1 MTIREQA
8 NLEQVDKRDIRI
20 QLTIAQQ
27 QGKLIEV
34 HNIKGD
40 DYFNIGFVV
49 GMDNHFCLMI
59 SIDWDGKIND
69 LIAIRIN
76 SINGVDDETDYLTT
90 VSEKTKVAHEHNYF
104 DIWHIQQF
112 IDEHPEIASG
122 NILMNVLKDADSY
135 HLPVVIGTKK
145 YQGMDDF
152 SGMIHDLNEITLNL
166 HYFNEKDLSS
176 MWSYDILISD
186 IDYVRSRGTQ
196 TATTKQILEDVF
208 HQD

>member
-1 MTIREQA
+1 MKETAKQD
-8 NLEQVDKRDIRI
+8 VKI
-20 QLTIAQQ
+20 QLTIAKQ

-40 DYFNIGFVV
+40 DYFNVGFVV
-49 GMDNHFCLMI
+49 ELDNYFCLMI

-69 LIAIRIN
+69 LIAIRLD
-76 SINGVDDETDYLTT
+76 SIIAVNDQTDYLTT
-90 VSEKTKVAHEHNYF
+90 VSEKTKVAHEYHYF
-104 DIWHIQQF
+104 DIWQIQRF
-112 IDEHPEIASG
+112 VDEHPEITKG
-122 NILMNVLKDADSY
+122 NILMNILRDSAN
-135 HLPVVIGTKK
+135 HQLPVVIGTKK
-145 YQGMDDF
+145 YQGRDDF

-176 MWSYDILISD
+176 MWSYDILISQ

-196 TATTKQILEDVF
+196 MATTRQILKDVF